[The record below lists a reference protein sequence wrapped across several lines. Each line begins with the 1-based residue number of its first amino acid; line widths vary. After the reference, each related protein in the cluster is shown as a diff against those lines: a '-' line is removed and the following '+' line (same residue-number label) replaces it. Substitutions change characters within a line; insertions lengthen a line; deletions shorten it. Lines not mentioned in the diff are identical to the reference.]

1 MMINCGQC
9 AKEVAEGAR
18 FCVHCGAQVSDPHA
32 RTILVEEDE
41 SDLLLRN
48 LSRELAGDYQVE
60 RELGRGGMAIVYEAV
75 DVHLGRRVA
84 LKVLPPEM
92 AMRRSMAERFKRE
105 AKMAAALDHP
115 NIVPVYRVGQSGGL
129 LYIAMKFIKGRPLDS
144 ILQTQGPLQIPVVLT
159 ILRAAASALAYAHE
173 RGIVHRDVKSANI
186 MIDTDG
192 RAVVSDF
199 GIARA
204 VEDPTITATGTV
216 VGTPYFMS
224 PEQCAARR
232 IGPQSDQYSL
242 GVVAFQMLMGAVP
255 FNADTLPGIMHHH
268 FYTPVPNL
276 RLVRPEIPEALNTVV
291 MRMLAKKSEDRF
303 ASTAALAS
311 AILDIPLGDSGRREA
326 ETILRDL
333 AGGASAPRVAVDQ
346 LPPLLS
352 SVRLTPATSR
362 VFERLQ
368 FRLTRPLLA
377 ITGGLVITFL
387 GLGGVWMLG
396 RASAPT
402 DEGDGARSAIAIEMG
417 RYRRN
422 RARDSVRIADS
433 LARIVARAE
442 SLAVARGRV
451 STRTASDL
459 AAVAPAS
466 FSGSPSGTARSET
479 AASGAGGKI
488 RLRVYPPA
496 AQIYIDDRL
505 LGTGVVMDSVLTP
518 GTRRLRVEA
527 QGFDPHEATFEIT
540 SGQTTS
546 LGSITLKPRDG
557 GM

>member
-1 MMINCGQC
+1 MSASRCTQCG
-9 AKEVAEGAR
+9 KDVTDGAR
-18 FCVHCGAQVSDPHA
+18 FCVHCGAKVSDPHA
-32 RTILVEEDE
+32 QTILVEDDE
-41 SDLLLRN
+41 SDVLLRN

-144 ILQTQGPLQIPVVLT
+144 ILESQGPLQIPVVLT

-242 GVVAFQMLMGAVP
+242 GVVAYQMLLGAVP

-268 FYTPVPNL
+268 FYTPVPDL
-276 RLVRPEIPEALNTVV
+276 RVARPEIPAALNEVV
-291 MRMLAKKSEDRF
+291 MRMLAKKSEDRY

-311 AILDIPLGDSGRREA
+311 AILDIPLGDAGRREA
-326 ETILRDL
+326 ETLLRDL
-333 AGGASAPRVAVDQ
+333 AGGAAAPRVTVDR
-346 LPPLLS
+346 LPSLRSGVHFTPGRSAIFKRLR
-352 SVRLTPATSR
+352 VRLAQPLVAVAAGVTIAITALGTAWM
-362 VFERLQ
+362 V
-368 FRLTRPLLA
+368 TRPQQSDAL
-377 ITGGLVITFL
+377 
-387 GLGGVWMLG
+387 
-396 RASAPT
+396 
-402 DEGDGARSAIAIEMG
+402 DESSRSAIAIEFG
-417 RYRRN
+417 RQRRN
-422 RARDSVRIADS
+422 RARDSARVADS
-433 LARIVARAE
+433 LSRLAARAE
-442 SLAVARGRV
+442 SLAVIARRV
-451 STRTASDL
+451 GGSGNGSSMLVSGPGVIPGARATAS
-459 AAVAPAS
+459 
-466 FSGSPSGTARSET
+466 SGEP
-479 AASGAGGKI
+479 GKV

-496 AQIYIDDRL
+496 AQIYVDDRL
-505 LGTGVVMDSVLTP
+505 LGAGVVMDSLLP
-518 GTRRLRVEA
+518 AGSRRLRIQA
-527 QGFDPHEATFEIT
+527 QGFDAHEATFEIT

-557 GM
+557 GR

>member
-1 MMINCGQC
+1 MIASKCTQCGKD
-9 AKEVAEGAR
+9 AAEGAR

-32 RTILVEEDE
+32 QTMLVEDDE
-41 SDLLLRN
+41 SDILLRN
-48 LSRELAGDYQVE
+48 LSRELAGAYQVE
-60 RELGRGGMAIVYEAV
+60 RELGRGGMASVYEAV

-242 GVVAFQMLMGAVP
+242 GVVAFQMLLGAVP

-276 RLVRPEIPEALNTVV
+276 RLVRPEIPEALNEVV
-291 MRMLAKKSEDRF
+291 MRMLAKKSEDRY

-311 AILDIPLGDSGRREA
+311 AILDIPLGEAGRREA
-326 ETILRDL
+326 ETVLRDL
-333 AGGASAPRVAVDQ
+333 AGGATAPRVSVDQ
-346 LPPLLS
+346 LPPLRS
-352 SVRLTPATSR
+352 GVHLTPARSAVFKRFKAR
-362 VFERLQ
+362 VA
-368 FRLTRPLLA
+368 RPLIA
-377 ITGGLVITFL
+377 IAAGTAIAVA
-387 GLGGVWMLG
+387 GLGAMSMVGKAEETDDLG
-396 RASAPT
+396 AS
-402 DEGDGARSAIAIEMG
+402 GRSAIAIEMG

-422 RARDSVRIADS
+422 RARDSARVADS
-433 LARIVARAE
+433 LSRLAARAE
-442 SLAVARGRV
+442 SLLVASRNRKPAVAGQALATAAPQMTSAGTPPTRV
-451 STRTASDL
+451 S
-459 AAVAPAS
+459 
-466 FSGSPSGTARSET
+466 ET
-479 AASGAGGKI
+479 GEPGKV

-496 AQIYIDDRL
+496 AQIYVDDRL
-505 LGTGVVMDSVLTP
+505 LGTGVVIDSLLQP
-518 GTRRLRVEA
+518 GPRRLRVEA
-527 QGFDPHEATFEIT
+527 QGYEMREAVFEIL

-557 GM
+557 GR

>member
-1 MMINCGQC
+1 MTAARCTQCG
-9 AKEVAEGAR
+9 KEVTEGAR
-18 FCVHCGAQVSDPHA
+18 FCVNCGAQVSDPHA
-32 RTILVEEDE
+32 QTMLVEDDE
-41 SDLLLRN
+41 SDVLLRS
-48 LSRELAGDYQVE
+48 LSRELAGEYQVE

-144 ILQTQGPLQIPVVLT
+144 ILQTQGPLQIPVALT

-242 GVVAFQMLMGAVP
+242 GVVAFQMLLGAVP

-276 RLVRPEIPEALNTVV
+276 RLVRPEIPEALNEVV
-291 MRMLAKKSEDRF
+291 MRMLAKKSEDRY

-311 AILDIPLGDSGRREA
+311 AILDIPLGDAGRREA

-333 AGGASAPRVAVDQ
+333 AGGATAPKVHVEEI
-346 LPPLLS
+346 PPLRSAVHLS
-352 SVRLTPATSR
+352 AVHSAMFKRLRT
-362 VFERLQ
+362 
-368 FRLTRPLLA
+368 RLTRPLVA
-377 ITGGLVITFL
+377 IAAGTAIAVT
-387 GLGGVWMLG
+387 GLGGLWML
-396 RASAPT
+396 AQP
-402 DEGDGARSAIAIEMG
+402 DETYDLGDSGRSAIAIEMG
-417 RYRRN
+417 RYRRI
-422 RARDSVRIADS
+422 RARDSARVADS
-433 LARIVARAE
+433 LSKLAARAE
-442 SLAVARGRV
+442 SLAIAARGRRAPEGASLPSQSV
-451 STRTASDL
+451 GVAANTATP
-459 AAVAPAS
+459 PARPTEAK
-466 FSGSPSGTARSET
+466 GEA
-479 AASGAGGKI
+479 GKI

-496 AQIYIDDRL
+496 AQIYVDDRL
-505 LGTGVVMDSVLTP
+505 LGSGVVIDSLLP
-518 GTRRLRVEA
+518 AGSRRLRIQA

-540 SGQTTS
+540 GGQTTS

-557 GM
+557 GR

>member
-1 MMINCGQC
+1 MMVNCGQC
-9 AKEVAEGAR
+9 GKEIAEGAR
-18 FCVHCGAQVSDPHA
+18 FCVHCGAQISDPHA

-48 LSRELAGDYQVE
+48 LRRELDGDYQVE

-115 NIVPVYRVGQSGGL
+115 NIVPVYRVGQTGGL
-129 LYIAMKFIKGRPLDS
+129 LYIAMKFIRGRPLDS
-144 ILQTQGPLQIPVVLT
+144 ILQTQGPLQIAVVLT

-276 RLVRPEIPEALNTVV
+276 RLVRPEIPEALNAVV

-311 AILDIPLGDSGRREA
+311 AILDIPLGDAGRREA

-352 SVRLTPATSR
+352 GVRLTP
-362 VFERLQ
+362 VVIPIIKRLQ
-368 FRLTRPLLA
+368 VRMTRPVLA
-377 ITGGLVITFL
+377 LATGAALAVA
-387 GLGGVWMLG
+387 GLGGLLMLG
-396 RASAPT
+396 RAAAPDDLT
-402 DEGDGARSAIAIEMG
+402 DGGRSAIAIEFG

-422 RARDSVRIADS
+422 RARDSIRIADS
-433 LARIVARAE
+433 LARTVARAE
-442 SLAVARGRV
+442 STAVANRERTFGRTG
-451 STRTASDL
+451 SAL
-459 AAVAPAS
+459 ATLAGTT
-466 FSGSPSGTARSET
+466 GSLEPTARSQS
-479 AASGAGGKI
+479 ALNMAQAGKV

-496 AQIYIDDRL
+496 AQIYVDDRL
-505 LGTGVVMDSVLTP
+505 LGSGVVMDSILP
-518 GTRRLRVEA
+518 IGSRRLRVQA
-527 QGFDPHEATFEIT
+527 QGFDSHETTFEI
-540 SGQTTS
+540 SGGQTTS

-557 GM
+557 GT

>member
-1 MMINCGQC
+1 MAHCAQC

-18 FCVHCGAQVSDPHA
+18 FCVHCGAQVSDPLA
-32 RTILVEEDE
+32 RTIMVEEDE

-48 LSRELAGDYQVE
+48 LTRELAGEYQVE

-115 NIVPVYRVGQSGGL
+115 NIVPVYRVGQTGGL

-186 MIDTDG
+186 MIDSDG

-276 RLVRPEIPEALNTVV
+276 RLARPEIPEALNAVV

-311 AILDIPLGDSGRREA
+311 AILDIPLGDAGRREA

-333 AGGASAPRVAVDQ
+333 AGGANAPRVAVDQ

-352 SVRLTPATSR
+352 SVRLTPARSNILR
-362 VFERLQ
+362 RLH
-368 FRLTRPLLA
+368 LPSAKPLLA
-377 ITGGLVITFL
+377 TAAAGAIAFL
-387 GLGGVWMLG
+387 ALGGAWMLG
-396 RASAPT
+396 RTAEPQDAT
-402 DEGDGARSAIAIEMG
+402 NDTRSIVAIELG
-417 RYRRN
+417 KSRLN
-422 RARDSVRIADS
+422 RARDSMRIADS
-433 LARIVARAE
+433 VARVVARAE
-442 SLAVARGRV
+442 SLATASRARGSSRALADAG
-451 STRTASDL
+451 TASPGSAVGSTPL
-459 AAVAPAS
+459 A
-466 FSGSPSGTARSET
+466 FRGTS
-479 AASGAGGKI
+479 AAAEGGKM
-488 RLRVYPPA
+488 RLRVYPPV
-496 AQIYIDDRL
+496 AQIYVDDRL
-505 LGTGVVMDSVLTP
+505 LGKGVVMDSLLAP
-518 GTRRLRVEA
+518 GSRRLRIEA
-527 QGFDPHEATFEIT
+527 QGFDPHESTFEIT
-540 SGQTTS
+540 GGQTTS

-557 GM
+557 GS

>member
-1 MMINCGQC
+1 MTAARCTQCG
-9 AKEVAEGAR
+9 KEVAEGAR
-18 FCVHCGAQVSDPHA
+18 FCVNCGAQVSDPHA
-32 RTILVEEDE
+32 QTMLVEDDE
-41 SDLLLRN
+41 SDILLRN

-242 GVVAFQMLMGAVP
+242 GVVAFQMLLGAVP

-276 RLVRPEIPEALNTVV
+276 RLIRPEIPDALNEVV
-291 MRMLAKKSEDRF
+291 MRMLAKKSEDRY

-311 AILDIPLGDSGRREA
+311 AILDIPLGDAGRREA

-333 AGGASAPRVAVDQ
+333 AGGAAAPRVTVET
-346 LPPLLS
+346 LPPLRS
-352 SVRLTPATSR
+352 AVHLTPIRSAIFNR
-362 VFERLQ
+362 IRGQVV
-368 FRLTRPLLA
+368 RPFVA
-377 ITGGLVITFL
+377 IAAGAAIAVA
-387 GLGGVWMLG
+387 GLGGAWMLG
-396 RASAPT
+396 RAEESDAL
-402 DEGDGARSAIAIEMG
+402 GDSGRSAIAIEMG

-422 RARDSVRIADS
+422 RARDSARIADS
-433 LARIVARAE
+433 LSKLEARAE
-442 SLAVARGRV
+442 SLAVLARSRRAPTGNGAGV
-451 STRTASDL
+451 A
-459 AAVAPAS
+459 AAQPAVAAAIPVRRDE
-466 FSGSPSGTARSET
+466 PSGEP
-479 AASGAGGKI
+479 GKV

-496 AQIYIDDRL
+496 AQIYVDDRL
-505 LGTGVVMDSVLTP
+505 LGKGVVMDSVLP
-518 GTRRLRVEA
+518 AGSRRLRVEA
-527 QGFDPHEATFEIT
+527 QGFDSHEVTFEIT
-540 SGQTTS
+540 GGQTTS
-546 LGSITLKPRDG
+546 LGSITLKPREG
-557 GM
+557 GQ

>member
-1 MMINCGQC
+1 MAKCAQC
-9 AKEVAEGAR
+9 AKDVAEGAR
-18 FCVHCGAQVSDPHA
+18 FCVHCGAQVSDPLA
-32 RTILVEEDE
+32 RTIMVEEDE
-41 SDLLLRN
+41 SDVLLRS
-48 LSRELAGDYQVE
+48 LTRELAGDYQVE

-115 NIVPVYRVGQSGGL
+115 NIVPVYRVGQTGGL

-276 RLVRPEIPEALNTVV
+276 RLVRPEIPEALNAVV

-311 AILDIPLGDSGRREA
+311 AILDIPLGDAGRREA

-333 AGGASAPRVAVDQ
+333 AGGANAPRVAVDQ

-352 SVRLTPATSR
+352 SVRLTPVRSSI
-362 VFERLQ
+362 VPRLQ
-368 FRLTRPLLA
+368 LRTARPVLA
-377 ITGGLVITFL
+377 FAGLAAAAFFA
-387 GLGGVWMLG
+387 LGGAWMLG
-396 RASAPT
+396 RTVEPADAADDT
-402 DEGDGARSAIAIEMG
+402 RSIVAIELG
-417 RYRRN
+417 RSRRS
-422 RARDSVRIADS
+422 RARDSARLADS
-433 LARIVARAE
+433 VARIVARAE
-442 SLAVARGRV
+442 SLAIASRARGAA
-451 STRTASDL
+451 RTVADL
-459 AAVAPAS
+459 GVAGPA
-466 FSGSPSGTARSET
+466 ARSSPPSASSGGST
-479 AASGAGGKI
+479 AEGGKI

-496 AQIYIDDRL
+496 AQIYVDDRL
-505 LGTGVVMDSVLTP
+505 LGTGVVMDSILSP
-518 GTRRLRVEA
+518 GPHRLRVEA
-527 QGFDPHEATFEIT
+527 QGFDPHESTFEIT
-540 SGQTTS
+540 SGQPTS
-546 LGSITLKPRDG
+546 LLPINLKPRDSG
-557 GM
+557 S

>member
-1 MMINCGQC
+1 MMVNCGQC
-9 AKEVAEGAR
+9 GKEVAEGAR
-18 FCVHCGAQVSDPHA
+18 FCVHCGTQVSDPHA
-32 RTILVEEDE
+32 RTILVEENE

-303 ASTAALAS
+303 ASTSALAS
-311 AILDIPLGDSGRREA
+311 AILDIPLGEAGRREA

-333 AGGASAPRVAVDQ
+333 AGGANAPRVAVDA

-362 VFERLQ
+362 IINRLH
-368 FRLTRPLLA
+368 FPLTRPLLA
-377 ITGGLVITFL
+377 MAGGVAIAVL

-396 RASAPT
+396 RASVPT
-402 DEGDGARSAIAIEMG
+402 DEGEGARSVIAIEMG

-422 RARDSVRIADS
+422 RARDSARVADS
-433 LARIVARAE
+433 LANILARAE
-442 SLAVARGRV
+442 SLAVARGR
-451 STRTASDL
+451 SSRTASDL

-466 FSGSPSGTARSET
+466 FSGSPSGAARSAT
-479 AASGAGGKI
+479 APSGPEGKI

-496 AQIYIDDRL
+496 ASIYVDDRL
-505 LGTGVVMDSVLTP
+505 LGSGVVMDSVLP
-518 GTRRLRVEA
+518 AGTRRLRVEA

-557 GM
+557 GK

>member
-1 MMINCGQC
+1 MMVNCGQC
-9 AKEVAEGAR
+9 GKEVADGAR

-242 GVVAFQMLMGAVP
+242 GIVAFQMLMGAVP

-311 AILDIPLGDSGRREA
+311 AILDIPLGDAGRREA

-333 AGGASAPRVAVDQ
+333 AGGASAPRVAVDR
-346 LPPLLS
+346 LPPLVS
-352 SVRLTPATSR
+352 SVRLTPATSHI
-362 VFERLQ
+362 VNRLQ
-368 FRLTRPLLA
+368 LRLTRPLLA
-377 ITGGLVITFL
+377 IAGGVAITFL

-396 RASAPT
+396 RASAPM
-402 DEGDGARSAIAIEMG
+402 DEGEGARSVIAIEMG

-422 RARDSVRIADS
+422 RARDSARLADS
-433 LARIVARAE
+433 LERVVARAE
-442 SLAVARGRV
+442 SLAAVRGRG
-451 STRTASDL
+451 SSRTASEL

-466 FSGSPSGTARSET
+466 FSGSSASARSE
-479 AASGAGGKI
+479 AAPSGQPGKI

-496 AQIYIDDRL
+496 AQIYVDDRL
-505 LGTGVVMDSVLTP
+505 LGSGVVMDSVLP
-518 GTRRLRVEA
+518 AGIRRLRVEA
-527 QGFDPHEATFEIT
+527 QGFDSHEATFEIT

-557 GM
+557 GT